1 MGEDKKFSI
10 EEAFKKLDKTIQEM
24 EAEDVTLE
32 QSFSLYKEGME
43 LIEQCSKEIDIVEK
57 KVIELSE
64 SGETHDFT

>member
-10 EEAFKKLDKTIQEM
+10 EEAFKKIDKTIQEM